1 MSLEK
6 DRGFDLRS
14 WISCLQ
20 ADLPIVVLCMLGFLL
35 AWLIF
40 WEIDAS
46 LNNTGAVA
54 LYSLV
59 SNNSGI
65 QFVGGIATLGNSI
78 WIPFVFYLY
87 VLRRGQYD
95 WTSALVLAVAM
106 VTAMALSDILKLVF
120 DLPRPFQDPALGIS
134 PRFETPT
141 DHGLPSGHTTSAFT
155 TATVVWT
162 RYPRGRIPF
171 TALAIATGISMVIL
185 GLHYPSDVIAGA
197 FLGVFCGR
205 FGVSLARIRK
215 HEESC

>member
-14 WISCLQ
+14 WIQCLQ
-20 ADLPIVVLCMLGFLL
+20 ADLPIVVLCITGFLL

-46 LNNTGAVA
+46 LNKNGAVA

-59 SNNSGI
+59 SNNLGI
-65 QFVGGIATLGNSI
+65 QSVGGVATLGNSI

-106 VTAMALSDILKLVF
+106 VTAMALSDILKVVF
-120 DLPRPFQDPALGIS
+120 DLPRPFQEPALGIS

-155 TATVVWT
+155 VATVVWT
-162 RYPRGRIPF
+162 RYPTWRIPF
-171 TALAIATGISMVIL
+171 TVLAIATGISMVIL
-185 GLHYPSDVIAGA
+185 GLHYPSDIIAGA
-197 FLGVFCGR
+197 FLGVFCGT
-205 FGVSLARIRK
+205 FGVSMARIRR
-215 HEESC
+215 HADHG